1 VSVHDD
7 VVRVS
12 GAGWSSPK
20 ECSTC
25 IDDRDTRHLRPAI
38 ALAGRAREAGD
49 PPFGS
54 VLAGADGTVLVEA
67 GQRSASMDRAA
78 L

>member
-1 VSVHDD
+1 V
-7 VVRVS
+7 
-12 GAGWSSPK
+12 
-20 ECSTC
+20 
-25 IDDRDTRHLRPAI
+25 IDDRDTRHLRQAI

-54 VLAGADGTVLVEA
+54 VLVGADGTVLVEA

-78 L
+78 VYKRLLCPGIIFRSARA